1 MDAFKSAFSSIKP
14 PTNLWSGGGQQSSN
28 TTDKVPDNVI
38 VANNQ
43 QSTQPQTQQPNQER
57 AIHRINLSS
66 IRHNYNEVQTSAA
79 QQQCQV
85 IVVVK
90 ADGYGHGSLLTACH
104 LVERCSAGAFAV
116 ATLEEGVAL
125 RRAFEEKLSSDL
137 GSRVRI
143 LVLGSPV
150 GYPKCFDTYLHNNIE
165 LMVSGPE
172 VASSL
177 VQWMKNHDGR
187 RRAEAETV
195 GEKLKEDILKQNE
208 VGNPMR
214 HGVVRQ
220 VSMNRDKANE
230 ELLKEKEGSAG
241 PKDASKSAPEETI
254 SNKSAAP
261 PPPKLQT
268 KHAAATLTNM
278 TGDDL
283 AREVRQILV
292 GQKQATAKTSMPA
305 IQEPSAEDSST
316 IGSSSRTTSKN
327 PSRVGSPVPEKKDE
341 TITNKAAA
349 TPFIGIA
356 DAAKA
361 SQQKEM
367 RASKLGDEISSKA
380 ETPVLKKKLRWHALV
395 DSGMGRLGFKID
407 EHPKPAPQASLDV
420 VGTPQAEDGISDGS
434 IGSSSEVSA
443 IRDTVSIIKEL
454 YDAEVHDGAPIEF
467 YGMNTHMAEAN
478 STSTYTNDQ
487 MERFRSL
494 LHRVRSAGIVVPSIS
509 TDNSSALL
517 TTTLKHFH
525 SIGLG
530 LETRGYVRCGGAIYG
545 QRPSFPQ
552 LRAVSTLTATV
563 KHVAVIKQGESVGY
577 DRAYV
582 APLDVRIATL
592 TLGFADGYPRE
603 LGGGV
608 GRVSIRGSVYPV
620 AGNVCMDMLMVD
632 LGPADIEGEGSSV
645 MVGDTAVLWGPEET
659 DGDESS
665 PGLIPLSELAGTLK
679 TTQSA
684 LTCGLSSRVKRVYI

>member
-1 MDAFKSAFSSIKP
+1 
-14 PTNLWSGGGQQSSN
+14 
-28 TTDKVPDNVI
+28 
-38 VANNQ
+38 
-43 QSTQPQTQQPNQER
+43 
-57 AIHRINLSS
+57 
-66 IRHNYNEVQTSAA
+66 
-79 QQQCQV
+79 
-85 IVVVK
+85 
-90 ADGYGHGSLLTACH
+90 
-104 LVERCSAGAFAV
+104 V

-125 RRAFEEKLSSDL
+125 RRAFEEKLSTVL

-195 GEKLKEDILKQNE
+195 GEKLKEDLLKQNE
-208 VGNPMR
+208 LGNPMR

-220 VSMNRDKANE
+220 VSMNRDKTNE
-230 ELLKEKEGSAG
+230 ELLKETEGSG
-241 PKDASKSAPEETI
+241 ESKYVSENTQKDKINSKPPS
-254 SNKSAAP
+254 AP

-292 GQKQATAKTSMPA
+292 GQKQATAKTSMST
-305 IQEPSAEDSST
+305 IQEPPIEDSST
-316 IGSSSRTTSKN
+316 IGSSSRNTSRN

-341 TITNKAAA
+341 KAVASKK

-367 RASKLGDEISSKA
+367 RASKLGDDINSKA
-380 ETPVLKKKLRWHALV
+380 ETPVIKKKLRWHALV

-407 EHPKPAPQASLDV
+407 EQSNVDSELKPAPQAILDI
-420 VGTPQAEDGISDGS
+420 VGASQAEDGLSDGS

-487 MERFRSL
+487 MERFRTL
-494 LHRVRSAGIVVPSIS
+494 LNRVRSAGIVVPSIS

-517 TTTLKHFH
+517 TTTLKHFD
-525 SIGLG
+525 SSAVGLG
-530 LETRGYVRCGGAIYG
+530 LETCGYVRCGGAIYG

-563 KHVAVIKQGESVGY
+563 KHVAIIKQGESVGY

-608 GRVSIRGSVYPV
+608 GKVSIRGSVYPV

-632 LGPADIEGEGSSV
+632 LGPADIEGDGSSV
-645 MVGDTAVLWGPEET
+645 LVGDTAVLWGPEET

-665 PGLIPLSELAGTLK
+665 PGLISLAELASTLN

>member
-1 MDAFKSAFSSIKP
+1 
-14 PTNLWSGGGQQSSN
+14 
-28 TTDKVPDNVI
+28 
-38 VANNQ
+38 
-43 QSTQPQTQQPNQER
+43 
-57 AIHRINLSS
+57 
-66 IRHNYNEVQTSAA
+66 
-79 QQQCQV
+79 
-85 IVVVK
+85 
-90 ADGYGHGSLLTACH
+90 
-104 LVERCSAGAFAV
+104 
-116 ATLEEGVAL
+116 LEEGVVL

-172 VASSL
+172 VAASL

-187 RRAEAETV
+187 RRAEVETV

-220 VSMNRDKANE
+220 VSMNRDKTNE
-230 ELLKEKEGSAG
+230 ELLKEKEGSEVS
-241 PKDASKSAPEETI
+241 KDASEITPQEETKSSKPPQSAP
-254 SNKSAAP
+254 
-261 PPPKLQT
+261 LQT
-268 KHAAATLTNM
+268 KHVAATLTNM

-292 GQKQATAKTSMPA
+292 GQKQATAKASMPS
-305 IQEPSAEDSST
+305 IPEPAAEDSST
-316 IGSSSRTTSKN
+316 IGSSSRNTSKN
-327 PSRVGSPVPEKKDE
+327 PSRVGSPVPEKKESD
-341 TITNKAAA
+341 TAINKAAA

-367 RASKLGDEISSKA
+367 RASKLGDDISKA
-380 ETPVLKKKLRWHALV
+380 ETPVFKKKLRWHALV

-407 EHPKPAPQASLDV
+407 EQSNDTDLILAPQASV
-420 VGTPQAEDGISDGS
+420 EGAPQADDGISDGS

-487 MERFRSL
+487 MERFRTL
-494 LHRVRSAGIVVPSIS
+494 LQRVRSAGIVVPSIS

-517 TTTLKHFH
+517 TTTLKHFD
-525 SIGLG
+525 SSAIGLG

-563 KHVAVIKQGESVGY
+563 KHVAIIKQGESVGY

-608 GRVSIRGSVYPV
+608 GKVSIRGCVYPV

-632 LGPADIEGEGSSV
+632 LGPADVEGEGSSV
-645 MVGDTAVLWGPEET
+645 MVGDIAVLWGPEEA
-659 DGDESS
+659 DGEDECS
-665 PGLIPLSELAGTLK
+665 PGLIALAELAGTLK

-684 LTCGLSSRVKRVYI
+684 LTCGLSSRVKRVYQ